1 MLEKFKKDDFQK
13 YHSPLKAVLILMFS
27 ILISEVCIKY
37 IFIGIPVL
45 SQFDIPIVNAIILV
59 TILLPILYGYI
70 YKPMCSQYVKLE
82 RAEENQ
88 RELSL
93 LDELTGLY
101 NRRGFM
107 LYANHLLKLSVRSKK
122 VSLLVYADLDNLKWI
137 NDHLGHEEGDRAI
150 VCIAKV
156 LTATFR
162 GSDVIGRLGGDEF
175 AILALETKEENADI
189 FRNRLNK
196 NLKDAECNFNP
207 ICGLKLSLGIAS
219 NNPGKSKSIEE
230 LIEQADKLM
239 YDEKRT
245 QHQVMSDI
253 KNDYLADVLI

>member
-1 MLEKFKKDDFQK
+1 MLEKFKIDDFQK
-13 YHSPLKAVLILMFS
+13 YHSPIKAVLILIFS
-27 ILISEVCIKY
+27 VLISELSIKY

-45 SQFDIPIVNAIILV
+45 SQFDIPVINAVILV
-59 TILLPILYGYI
+59 TILLPILYVYI
-70 YKPMCSQYVKLE
+70 YKPMCSQYTKLE

-107 LYANHLLKLSVRSKK
+107 LYAKHLLEFSIRSKK
-122 VSLLVYADLDNLKWI
+122 ALLLVYADLDNLKWI
-137 NDHLGHEEGDRAI
+137 NDHLGHEVGNKAI

-162 GSDVIGRLGGDEF
+162 GSDVIGRVGGDEF
-175 AILALETKEENADI
+175 AILALETKEENTNI
-189 FRNRLNK
+189 FRKRLNK

-207 ICGLKLSLGIAS
+207 ICGLKLSFGIAA
-219 NNPGKSKSIEE
+219 NNSGESKSLED
-230 LIEQADKLM
+230 LIEQADTLM

-245 QHQVMSDI
+245 RHEAMPDMN
-253 KNDYLADVLI
+253 NDYLVHI